1 MTSQSISI
9 CQLKGEM
16 QPPPVAFSVVASMLE
31 QCAADNER
39 RRRGGGEEDISRN
52 NGTGIGLQIG
62 TVKLATGWERELKT
76 LVYLGSTSNSS
87 KLFNSGKL

>member
-1 MTSQSISI
+1 
-9 CQLKGEM
+9 M

-52 NGTGIGLQIG
+52 NGTGIGLKIG
-62 TVKLATGWERELKT
+62 TMKLATGWGRELEPRCN
-76 LVYLGSTSNSS
+76 LDVAFPSISNSS
-87 KLFNSGKL
+87 KFLKSEK